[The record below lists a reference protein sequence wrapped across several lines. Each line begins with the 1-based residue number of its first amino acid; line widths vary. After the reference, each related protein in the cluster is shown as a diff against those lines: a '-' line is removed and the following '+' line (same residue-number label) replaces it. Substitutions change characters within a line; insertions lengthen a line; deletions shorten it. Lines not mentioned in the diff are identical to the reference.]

1 MARNSKLSGKVLT
14 VLGPVNPSE
23 LGITM
28 MHEHLLIDLT
38 CYLRQPDEASLRAY
52 WNKSV
57 TMDWLGN
64 FPALFWH
71 SVENMRLLDERAA
84 IEEVLKYKH
93 AGGGALADTTSI
105 RIGRDPL
112 ALARISRATGLKVVM
127 GGSYY
132 VSLSHPPDMDKRSE
146 DSIAQEIIRDITAGV
161 GDTGVPSGLIGEVG
175 CSGWPLAKNERKAL
189 RASGMAQAETGA
201 PISIH
206 TAPGEAAM
214 HGILDTLASG
224 GADPRHV
231 VMGHLD
237 SYTDRRALK
246 RLAQTGCF
254 MEIDVFG
261 WEHSSLEA
269 SYEGIDWTTDVQRMN
284 SIQYLIEQGHLNQVV
299 IAQDVC
305 QKWMYTRYGG
315 KGFAHILENI
325 VPRMRK
331 RGFTDAQLKAILVDN
346 PARALTFR

>member
-1 MARNSKLSGKVLT
+1 
-14 VLGPVNPSE
+14 
-23 LGITM
+23 M
-28 MHEHLLIDLT
+28 MHEHLLLDLT
-38 CYLRQPDEASLRAY
+38 CYLRRPDEASLRAY
-52 WNKSV
+52 WDRPV

-84 IEEVLKYKH
+84 IEEVLKYRY
-93 AGGGALADTTSI
+93 AGGGALADTTSMGI
-105 RIGRDPL
+105 ARDPL

-132 VSLSHPPDMDKRSE
+132 VSLSHPADMDKRTE
-146 DSIAQEIIRDITAGV
+146 DSIARQIIRDVKEGV
-161 GDTGVPSGLIGEVG
+161 GDTGVRSGLIGEVG
-175 CSGWPLAKNERKAL
+175 CSDWPLPKNERKAL
-189 RASGMAQAETGA
+189 RASGTAQAETGA
-201 PISIH
+201 PVSIH
-206 TAPGEAAM
+206 TASGEEAK
-214 HGILDTLASG
+214 HGILDILADG

-231 VMGHLD
+231 IMGHLD

-261 WEHSSLEA
+261 WEHSALEG
-269 SYEGIDWTTDVQRMN
+269 SYEGVDWTTDAQRIDN
-284 SIQYLIEQGHLNQVV
+284 IQYLIEQGHVGQIL

-331 RGFTDAQLKAILVDN
+331 RGFTDAHLKAILVDN

>member
-1 MARNSKLSGKVLT
+1 MARNSKLSGNVLT

-23 LGITM
+23 LGITVT
-28 MHEHLLIDLT
+28 HEHLLIDIT
-38 CYLRQPDEASLRAY
+38 CYVRQADEASLRAY
-52 WNKSV
+52 RDKPV
-57 TMDWLGN
+57 AIDWLGN

-71 SVENMRLLDERAA
+71 SMENMRLLDERAA
-84 IEEVLKYKH
+84 IEEVLKYKY

-146 DSIAQEIIRDITAGV
+146 DSIAQEIIRDITVGV
-161 GDTGVPSGLIGEVG
+161 GDTGVRSGLIGEVG
-175 CSGWPLAKNERKAL
+175 CSDWPLPKNERKAL

-214 HGILDTLASG
+214 HGILDALASG
-224 GADPRHV
+224 GADPGRV
-231 VMGHLD
+231 IMGHLD
-237 SYTDRRALK
+237 SYINRRALK
-246 RLAQTGCF
+246 RLAETGCF

-261 WEHSSLEA
+261 WENSLLEA
-269 SYEGIDWTTDVQRMN
+269 SYPGIEWTTDVQRMD
-284 SIQYLIEQGHLNQVV
+284 SIQYLIEQGHLDQVL

-331 RGFTDAQLKAILVDN
+331 RGFTESQLKAILVDN